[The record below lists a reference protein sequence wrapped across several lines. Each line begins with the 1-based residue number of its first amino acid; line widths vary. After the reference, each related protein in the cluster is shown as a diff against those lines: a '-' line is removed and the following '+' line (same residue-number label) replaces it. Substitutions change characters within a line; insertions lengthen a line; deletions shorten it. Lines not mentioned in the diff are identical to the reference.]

1 MGAKDSKPSCITY
14 EDAVKRSMTLYL
26 CYKIQNYFI
35 VLIPKLF
42 IHLCLC
48 ILVSDLELKRLREAF
63 KRLSPVN
70 GAITKHSFI
79 KEVLGDGV
87 PLSIADVCHLIFHC
101 IFYIS

>member
-14 EDAVKRSMTLYL
+14 EEAVKRSKNKLILILISQCSTIDIAI
-26 CYKIQNYFI
+26 KTI
-35 VLIPKLF
+35 VSNLTS
-42 IHLCLC
+42 C

-87 PLSIADVCHLIFHC
+87 PLSIADVWFLN
-101 IFYIS
+101 FYIGIL